1 MTASH
6 RTLIL
11 FLGLAGALAILPGCV
26 VWDINDGIVAS
37 NGNLGRIE
45 GELQAINE
53 ELGQT
58 NENLTT
64 VEARLDS
71 MDQQLKSLQDQLTAT
86 NKHLES
92 LRKTINNIDSTI
104 PFLKLSGDDKEAQM
118 ELENG
123 ETPPTQEPKSEEP
136 AGE

>member
-1 MTASH
+1 MNNTIPKP
-6 RTLIL
+6 TI
-11 FLGLAGALAILPGCV
+11 FLALAGVLATLPGCV

-45 GELQAINE
+45 DELQTISE
-53 ELGQT
+53 DLDQT

-64 VEARLDS
+64 MEARLDS
-71 MDQQLKSLQDQLTAT
+71 MDAQLKSLQDQLTAT

-104 PFLKLSGDDKEAQM
+104 PFLKLSGDDKEAVM